1 MDSNFK
7 EVTLLIQ
14 NKKFSEAIN
23 SLNNLSDDAKKNP
36 NYFFLKGLSYLYL
49 GEINNLLKILPLQ

>member
-7 EVTLLIQ
+7 EVTLLIK

-23 SLNNLSDDAKKNP
+23 SLNNLSDKAKKIQIIS
-36 NYFFLKGLSYLYL
+36 F
-49 GEINNLLKILPLQ
+49 